1 MGYVFW
7 RVRRYV
13 FLSEGPRLSGVGRY
27 VIEAR
32 TKRKMIF
39 VLNNQNKCSFV
50 MQLYSSVV
58 FGKPLDYSDVTGS
71 IPSR

>member
-27 VIEAR
+27 VIEAGQ
-32 TKRKMIF
+32 KRKMIF
-39 VLNNQNKCSFV
+39 VLNNQNKCGFTCNC
-50 MQLYSSVV
+50 SVV
-58 FGKPLDYSDVTGS
+58 VSKPLDYSDATGS